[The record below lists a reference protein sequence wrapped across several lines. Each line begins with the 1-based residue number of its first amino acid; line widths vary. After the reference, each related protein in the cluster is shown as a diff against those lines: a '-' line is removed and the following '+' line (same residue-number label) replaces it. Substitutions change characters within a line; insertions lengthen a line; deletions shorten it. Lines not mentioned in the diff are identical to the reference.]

1 MGFNRHK
8 SAIAAKQQINRKN
21 KLRIV
26 FDENARK
33 DFLTG
38 FRRRKDERRK
48 KAKEQI
54 ELNLKNE
61 IKKIK
66 SESRTQVRWCQR
78 NSCGA
83 QFRVGPSGVA
93 EPEPKP
99 FLVRSYP
106 QPGPGT
112 RPPAPT

>member
-1 MGFNRHK
+1 MGYNRHN
-8 SAIAAKQQINRKN
+8 SAIAAKKQINRKN

-38 FRRRKDERRK
+38 FRRRKEERRQ

-66 SESRTQVRWCQR
+66 SESQTKVR
-78 NSCGA
+78 
-83 QFRVGPSGVA
+83 RVQASA
-93 EPEPKP
+93 ESKIKWKDSLAKNWWHD
-99 FLVRSYP
+99 F
-106 QPGPGT
+106 
-112 RPPAPT
+112 

>member
-1 MGFNRHK
+1 MWYCDKNICYIDLFLIFFWYDFIYFQKYKLKMGFNRHN
-8 SAIAAKQQINRKN
+8 SAITTKQQINRKN
-21 KLRIV
+21 KLRVV

-38 FRRRKDERRK
+38 FRKRKDERRQ

-66 SESRTQVRWCQR
+66 SESRTKVR
-78 NSCGA
+78 G
-83 QFRVGPSGVA
+83 GEGGI
-93 EPEPKP
+93 
-99 FLVRSYP
+99 L
-106 QPGPGT
+106 
-112 RPPAPT
+112 

>member
-1 MGFNRHK
+1 MGFNRHN
-8 SAIAAKQQINRKN
+8 SAIAAKKQINRKN

-26 FDENARK
+26 FDESARK

-38 FRRRKDERRK
+38 FRRRKEERRQ

-66 SESRTQVRWCQR
+66 SESRTKVRI
-78 NSCGA
+78 N
-83 QFRVGPSGVA
+83 
-93 EPEPKP
+93 
-99 FLVRSYP
+99 Y
-106 QPGPGT
+106 
-112 RPPAPT
+112 

>member
-1 MGFNRHK
+1 MGFNRHN
-8 SAIAAKQQINRKN
+8 SAITTKQQINRKN
-21 KLRIV
+21 KLRVV

-38 FRRRKDERRK
+38 FRKRKDERRQ

-66 SESRTQVRWCQR
+66 SESRTKVRAGRGDFVVQI
-78 NSCGA
+78 SD
-83 QFRVGPSGVA
+83 
-93 EPEPKP
+93 
-99 FLVRSYP
+99 FLMLSVQCVLCVFYSLLNIF
-106 QPGPGT
+106 
-112 RPPAPT
+112 